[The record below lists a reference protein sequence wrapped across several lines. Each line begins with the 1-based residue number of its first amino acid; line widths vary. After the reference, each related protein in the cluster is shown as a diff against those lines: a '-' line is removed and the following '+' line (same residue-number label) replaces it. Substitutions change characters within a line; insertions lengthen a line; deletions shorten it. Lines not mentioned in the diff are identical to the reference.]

1 MIEPQF
7 LKAKDKIGI
16 LAPAGF
22 ISEEEVQCSIS
33 IFNDWDLEVE
43 LGKNIFKRKNNLAGN
58 DKQRKEDF
66 QRFINRKDIKAIICA
81 RGGYGSIR
89 IIDDINFENF
99 RNNAKWIVGY
109 SDITIFHSYLQ
120 KKLHC
125 ESIHAIMP
133 RNFQRHDLKSQPLKS
148 LKNALFGKDIDYK
161 VRSHP
166 LNRSGTA
173 EGILVG
179 GNLSVLYSLQG
190 THLEIDTKGKILFI
204 EDVNEYLYH
213 VDRMITNLNL
223 SGKLN
228 NLKGLI
234 VGCMSR
240 MKDSPVAFGETAY
253 EIINRAVDEYDYPV
267 IYDFPAGHTKT
278 NMALILG
285 KKVLM
290 STDKQESEVVFK

>member
-22 ISEEEVQCSIS
+22 ISEEEIQGSIR
-33 IFNDWDLEVE
+33 IFNEWDLNVE
-43 LGKNIFKRKNNLAGN
+43 LGNNIFKRKNNLAGN
-58 DKQRKEDF
+58 DRQRKEDF
-66 QRFINRKDIKAIICA
+66 QRFIDRNDIKAIICA

-89 IIDDINFENF
+89 IINDINFNNF
-99 RNNAKWIVGY
+99 NNNAKWIVGY

-133 RNFQRHDLKSQPLKS
+133 RNFQKHDLKSKPLDS
-148 LKNALFGKDIDYK
+148 LKNALFGENIEYT
-161 VRSHP
+161 VRSHM
-166 LNRSGTA
+166 LNRTGTA
-173 EGILVG
+173 DGILIG
-179 GNLSVLYSLQG
+179 GNLSVLFSLQG
-190 THLEIDTKGKILFI
+190 TNLEIDTRGRILFI

-213 VDRMITNLNL
+213 VDRMITNLKL

-228 NLKGLI
+228 NLQGLI
-234 VGCMSR
+234 VGCMSK
-240 MKDSPVAFGETAY
+240 MKDSPVAFGESAY
-253 EIINRAVDEYDYPV
+253 EIINRAVKEYDYPV
-267 IYDFPAGHTKT
+267 IFDFPAGHTKT

-285 KKVLM
+285 KKIRM
-290 STDKQESEVVFK
+290 SVDYPASKVVFK

>member
-7 LKAKDKIGI
+7 LKAGDKIGI

-22 ISEEEVQCSIS
+22 ISEEEVKCSIK
-33 IFNDWDLEVE
+33 IFNDWDLDVE
-43 LGKNIFKRKNNLAGN
+43 LGKNIFKKKNNLAGN
-58 DKQRKEDF
+58 DRQRKEDF
-66 QRFINRKDIKAIICA
+66 QAFINRKDIKAIICA

-89 IIDDINFENF
+89 IINDINFENF
-99 RNNAKWIVGY
+99 RENSKWIVGY

-133 RNFQRHDLKSQPLKS
+133 RNFKRYDLRSKPLNS
-148 LKNALFGKDIDYK
+148 LKNALFGNYIEYT
-161 VRSHP
+161 VRSHE
-166 LNRSGTA
+166 LNRAGSE

-179 GNLSVLYSLQG
+179 GNLSVLFSLQG
-190 THLEIDTKGKILFI
+190 TNLEIDTKGKILFI

-213 VDRMITNLNL
+213 VDRMITNLKL

-234 VGCMSR
+234 VGGMSR
-240 MKDSPVAFGETAY
+240 MKDSPVAFGETAC
-253 EIINRAVDEYDYPV
+253 EIINRAVSEFSYPV
-267 IYDFPAGHTKT
+267 IYDFPAGHTKS

-285 KKVLM
+285 KKVRM
-290 STDKQESEVVFK
+290 SVDKITSKVVFK